1 MKLLFLDIDG
11 VLNGHDYCPE
21 RNSSTILRDRVELLN
36 HVLRRTGAFVVLS
49 SAWRYFAYRGEM
61 DRAGIDWLL
70 RSHGMIAD
78 RLIGITR
85 QDTMI
90 RDPKWKHGQ
99 PWPMGRER
107 GAQIADYLK
116 FTLGLIGAHVDNY
129 AILDDGGVEF
139 DEEGIEVWSDL
150 GILDHH
156 PADRV
161 VWTNRKLGL
170 LWSDAERLIDILGVR
185 HDLHA

>member
-49 SAWRYFAYRGEM
+49 SAWRYHLHSGRM
-61 DRAGIDWLL
+61 TLDGIAWML
-70 RSHGMIAD
+70 RQHG
-78 RLIGITR
+78 LIQSRVVGVTR
-85 QDTMI
+85 PDTMLA
-90 RDPKWKHGQ
+90 PKR
-99 PWPMGRER
+99 PMKNER
-107 GAQIADYLK
+107 GAQIADFLK
-116 FTLGLIGAHVDNY
+116 FSIGMIGHPADSY